1 MATQSLIQYLE
12 AGNGASTMNRSQ
24 VETFLASEAIA
35 VGDLVSMDLSQ
46 LNDGDKALY
55 VSKADT
61 GTATDTCAI
70 GFALNAATAVGD
82 KVDVTIAGIHVSAN
96 VDGATVAGSKL
107 CAGSTAGR
115 AAIYVNT
122 DVLPIVAIACEAD
135 TANVATVFVLKQF

>member
-12 AGNGASTMNRSQ
+12 ASNGASTMNRSQ

-35 VGDLVSMDLSQ
+35 SGDLVSMDLSQ
-46 LNDGDKALY
+46 AIDGDKALY

-70 GFALNAATAVGD
+70 GFALNSASLGE

-107 CAGSTAGR
+107 CAGATAGR
-115 AAIYVNT
+115 ASVYVNT

>member
-35 VGDLVSMDLSQ
+35 AGDLVSMDLSK

-70 GFALNAATAVGD
+70 GFALNAAAIGE

-96 VDGATVAGSKL
+96 VDASTIAGSKL